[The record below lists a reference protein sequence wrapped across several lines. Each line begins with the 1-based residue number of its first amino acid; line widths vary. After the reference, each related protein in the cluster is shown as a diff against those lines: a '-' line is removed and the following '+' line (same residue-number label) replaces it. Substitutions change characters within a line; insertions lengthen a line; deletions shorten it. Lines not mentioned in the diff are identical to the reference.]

1 MLAGKVRFFSLQI
14 YKTIG
19 STRKLLIGAFTEI
32 FKTVIFNAFKKKT
45 KKKTVYKKSTLTLLK
60 IKINFWNY
68 KTSCIYGIRNFP
80 YEKNWFYCNSRVFCS
95 YLMKTGWL
103 GCRVYYNWRIK
114 LFWSLTLFLLIV
126 LLCYNVQLNK

>member
-32 FKTVIFNAFKKKT
+32 FKTVIFNAFKKKK

-126 LLCYNVQLNK
+126 LLCYNAQLNK